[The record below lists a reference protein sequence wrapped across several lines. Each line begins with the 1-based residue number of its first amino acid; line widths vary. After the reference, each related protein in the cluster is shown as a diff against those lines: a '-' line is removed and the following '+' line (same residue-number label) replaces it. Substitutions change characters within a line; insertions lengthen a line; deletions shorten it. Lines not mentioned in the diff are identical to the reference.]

1 MFLVLHMWY
10 DTLSFLKQSC
20 PPCASTCTRNWH
32 IQCIYTV
39 FVKSS
44 CRLITFLSQESN
56 SSLEDQHKFHIVTQG
71 PARAKDKKLYYVYSV
86 GWNKKPDGKRM
97 LPTTSKE
104 EGRDYAWPQIRKPN
118 EMYYN
123 LVFSE
128 GGNTFFSQFSR
139 IHVFQLVRP
148 KDLKMFLFD
157 GIDNYCISSNIS
169 IAP

>member
-1 MFLVLHMWY
+1 MHVPVHVLGIDKY
-10 DTLSFLKQSC
+10 SEYISIYLKMLKV
-20 PPCASTCTRNWH
+20 H
-32 IQCIYTV
+32 V
-39 FVKSS
+39 D
-44 CRLITFLSQESN
+44 FLSQESN

-118 EMYYN
+118 ELYYN

-128 GGNTFFSQFSR
+128 GGNTFFFQFSW
-139 IHVFQLVRP
+139 IFQLVQ
-148 KDLKMFLFD
+148 KT
-157 GIDNYCISSNIS
+157 
-169 IAP
+169 

>member
-10 DTLSFLKQSC
+10 DTLSFLIQSC
-20 PPCASTCTRNWH
+20 SPCACTCTRNWH
-32 IQCIYTV
+32 VQCIYIYLSV
-39 FVKSS
+39 DVKSS

-118 EMYYN
+118 EVYYN

-128 GGNTFFSQFSR
+128 GGNTFFFS
-139 IHVFQLVRP
+139 IFLDISACP
-148 KDLKMFLFD
+148 KDLKMYLFN
-157 GIDNYCISSNIS
+157 GINNYCISIY
-169 IAP
+169 IVG